1 MRKNDQYKD
10 GHVSVN
16 DNWSRKPACPVG
28 ITELIS
34 SLLPDT
40 SGSSYPIVCKNH
52 LNAIEIARDFFCI

>member
-10 GHVSVN
+10 GHVSVT

-28 ITELIS
+28 ITEIRS

-40 SGSSYPIVCKNH
+40 GGSSYPIVCKNY
-52 LNAIEIARDFFCI
+52 LNAIEIARDLFCI